1 MQQQLPLDGWCHGPL
16 FQPPVKRRPPKPHNG
31 EPRRR
36 LVRARIPP
44 WAEVTQIR
52 MMYAVA
58 AQRTRVTGQQW
69 SVDHVVPV
77 EHPLVC
83 GLHCASNLQ
92 VVPLEDN
99 VRKSNNWWPDMWGNQ
114 AELFT

>member
-16 FQPPVKRRPPKPHNG
+16 FQPPVKRRPRKVHKG

-36 LVRARIPP
+36 MVRARIPA
-44 WAEVTQIR
+44 WADVTQIR
-52 MMYAVA
+52 MLYAVA
-58 AQRTRVTGQQW
+58 SQRTRVTGQQW
-69 SVDHVVPV
+69 SVDHIVPV
-77 EHPLVC
+77 GHPLVC

-114 AELFT
+114 LALFM